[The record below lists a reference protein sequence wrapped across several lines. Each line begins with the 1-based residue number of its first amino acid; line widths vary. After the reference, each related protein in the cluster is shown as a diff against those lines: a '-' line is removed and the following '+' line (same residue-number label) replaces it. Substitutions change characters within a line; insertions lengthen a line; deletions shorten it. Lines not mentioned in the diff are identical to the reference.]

1 MGKRAIRVAAG
12 IALIALI
19 AVVAVSLL
27 TAGGGGARAF
37 EAGAAVEGG
46 GGYAN
51 QSTESQCASGG
62 AVADPVSNAR
72 LAADCDALLAAK
84 STLEGATG
92 SLNWAASR
100 GITQWEGVVAGSG
113 RVTELD
119 LDRKS
124 LGGTIPTGLSR
135 LDRLQVLELGDN
147 QLTGAIPSEL
157 GDLSNL
163 WALYLHNN
171 RLTGAIPARLGD
183 LSGLTE
189 LQLYNN
195 QLSGSIPARL
205 SDISDLDIL
214 DLSYNRLTGGIPS
227 RLGNLDKL
235 STLSL
240 SNNRLTGEIPPALGG
255 MDALETLRLSNNRL
269 AGEIPPELGDISTL
283 RYLYLT
289 GNSFTG
295 CIPATLR
302 DRLAPGQ
309 TAAAIGLP
317 FCADA
322 AATATPTPSATPETI
337 RPVAP
342 TATATRVPAA
352 TATATRT
359 PVPTATATRVPA
371 ASAAVLDK
379 LAALER
385 QVAALTSRIGALEAA
400 PTPRACVGA
409 IREGA
414 AVSGTW
420 AAGCVTSHPPAS
432 NPGGT
437 YYARFYTFTLDV
449 ASDVTITLSSADA
462 SPHLLLLQGA
472 GTGGG
477 MIHEASPFSVDPD
490 TDVISISD
498 TVAIRASLAVGSYTI
513 EATTYYTNATGAFRL
528 RLDAEDAVS
537 VDGATWRRG
546 RGAAGR

>member
-1 MGKRAIRVAAG
+1 MGKRAIRVAA
-12 IALIALI
+12 ALALVAAI
-19 AVVAVSLL
+19 GVVAISLL
-27 TAGGGGARAF
+27 MAGGGGARAF

-84 STLEGATG
+84 STLEGTTG

-100 GITQWEGVVAGSG
+100 SITQWEGVVAGSG

-147 QLTGAIPSEL
+147 QLTGGIPSEL

-269 AGEIPPELGDISTL
+269 AGEIPPELGDIATL

-342 TATATRVPAA
+342 TATATR
-352 TATATRT
+352 T

-371 ASAAVLDK
+371 GSAAVLDK

-385 QVAALTSRIGALEAA
+385 QVAALTGRIGALEAA
-400 PTPRACVGA
+400 PTATPTPRACVSA
-409 IREGA
+409 IREGS

-437 YYARFYTFTLDV
+437 YYARFYTFTLDG

-462 SPHLLLLQGA
+462 SPHLLLLGGA

-498 TVAIRASLAVGSYTI
+498 TVAIRASLGVGSYTI
-513 EATTYYTNATGAFRL
+513 EATTYYTNATGDFRL

-537 VDGATWRRG
+537 VDGAKWRRG